1 MYTMIT
7 TGKGQLQTAQLLMS
21 SLSSVTLNILPCGL
35 QSPDNLGH
43 VWTAGALPP
52 PYIYHIYCLLTSPGN
67 LGHVW
72 TAGAPP
78 PPYIYHIYCL
88 LSSPDNLGHVWTAEA
103 PPSPYI

>member
-78 PPYIYHIYCL
+78 PPYFYHF
-88 LSSPDNLGHVWTAEA
+88 
-103 PPSPYI
+103 